1 MVSCAARQ
9 ASKRIVAVL
18 ALAALVVPCI
28 AAPLD
33 VPTFDE
39 RQLQILEKIEEIQS
53 RDGPYSPALLDELKG
68 LILMYRENGEHALA
82 LVALERAL
90 QVVRANSGLYTLEQV
105 PLLWQRI
112 ESEEAIGNHAQVWD
126 LEQEVLTLAR
136 RHLDKLEAV
145 PVLRAMAD
153 RQMDVLGR
161 YVDLHETP
169 PQVIYGCYYKEWPSS
184 DAGNCH
190 SGTRTTVVQGMLA
203 DADRNYADAI
213 AVLLRNEAYSSD
225 ELRALEMEL
234 VRGAE
239 LVRDEFERDGN
250 RGITGSRTKNE
261 VPIPLVPWTHAAE
274 LVEPWRSR
282 MEPVMA
288 LADWEL
294 PYESAGTPEEDF
306 LDEIEPRDAR
316 FRAPYYR
323 GRQSLRRL
331 YAYEVAAS
339 SPRLTQA
346 NAIVQI
352 ADWDLLFS
360 SNGLATEGY
369 ALALG
374 MLEEAQADDA
384 SIAQLFA
391 PEQPVVLPSFEPSPL
406 ARDETQAAT
415 GHVDVTFAITKYGRA
430 REIEVRGAANV
441 SEADQADLVS
451 LLKNSR
457 FRPRLTEGEFAE
469 TSPVAVRYYLPVI
482 GDAK

>member
-1 MVSCAARQ
+1 MVSARVRPASTLRAAM
-9 ASKRIVAVL
+9 L
-18 ALAALVVPCI
+18 TLAALVAPSLG
-28 AAPLD
+28 AALD

-39 RQLQILEKIEEIQS
+39 RQMQILNKIEEIER

-68 LILMYRENGEHALA
+68 LILMYRENEEHALA

-90 QVVRANSGLYTLEQV
+90 QVVRANSGLYTLDQV
-105 PLLWQRI
+105 PFLWQRI
-112 ESEEAIGNHAQVWD
+112 ESEEAIGNHAEVWD

-136 RHLDKLEAV
+136 RHLDKVEAV
-145 PVLRAMAD
+145 PVLRDMAD

-161 YVDLHETP
+161 FVDLHETP
-169 PQVIYGCYYKEWPSS
+169 PQVIYGCYYKEWPNT

-239 LVRDEFERDGN
+239 LVRDEFARDGN

-261 VPIPLVPWTHAAE
+261 VPVPLVPWTPAAE
-274 LVEPWRSR
+274 FVEPWRSR

-288 LADWEL
+288 LAEWEL
-294 PYESAGTPEEDF
+294 PYDSAGTPEEDF
-306 LDEIEPRDAR
+306 LQEIEPRDAR
-316 FRAPYYR
+316 FRSPYYR

-339 SPRLTQA
+339 SSRVTQA
-346 NAIVQI
+346 GAIVQI

-360 SNGLATEGY
+360 SNGLAAEGY
-369 ALALG
+369 AVALR
-374 MLEEAQADDA
+374 MLEEAGADDV
-384 SIAQLFA
+384 SIAQFFA
-391 PEQPVVLPSFEPSPL
+391 PELPVVLPSFEPSPL
-406 ARDETQAAT
+406 ARDETRSAT

-430 REIEVRGAANV
+430 REIEVRAAANV
-441 SEADQADLVS
+441 SEAGQADLVS
-451 LLKNSR
+451 LLKSSR
-457 FRPRLTEGEFAE
+457 FRPRLTDGEFADA
-469 TSPVAVRYYLPVI
+469 TPVVVRYYLPVL
-482 GDAK
+482 GNEK

>member
-1 MVSCAARQ
+1 M
-9 ASKRIVAVL
+9 SKLRVAML
-18 ALAALVVPCI
+18 ALTALGAPCI
-28 AAPLD
+28 ATALD
-33 VPTFDE
+33 VPAFEE
-39 RQLQILEKIEEIQS
+39 RQLQVLNRIEAIES

-68 LILMYRENGEHALA
+68 LIVMYRENQEHALA
-82 LVALERAL
+82 LVVIERAL
-90 QVVRANSGLYTLEQV
+90 QVLRANSGLYTLDQV

-112 ESEEAIGNHAQVWD
+112 ESEEAIGNHAEVWD
-126 LEQEVLTLAR
+126 LEQELLTLAR
-136 RHLDKLEAV
+136 RHLDNLEAV
-145 PVLRAMAD
+145 PLLRDLAD
-153 RQMDVLGR
+153 RQMEVLGR
-161 YVDLHETP
+161 FVDLHETP

-213 AVLLRNEAYSSD
+213 TVLLRNEAYSSD

-239 LVRDEFERDGN
+239 LIRDEFERDGN

-261 VPIPLVPWTHAAE
+261 VPVPLVPWTSAAE

-339 SPRLTQA
+339 SPRLAQA
-346 NAIVQI
+346 GAIVQI

-360 SNGLATEGY
+360 TNGLATEGY
-369 ALALG
+369 ALALR
-374 MLEEAQADDA
+374 MLEDAGVDDA
-384 SIAQLFA
+384 SVAQLFA
-391 PEQPVVLPSFEPSPL
+391 PELPVVLPSFDPSPL
-406 ARDETQAAT
+406 ARDETRSAT
-415 GHVDVTFAITKYGRA
+415 GHIDVTFAITKYGRA

-457 FRPRLTEGEFAE
+457 FRPRLTEGEFADA
-469 TSPVAVRYYLPVI
+469 SPVAVRYYLPVI
-482 GDAK
+482 GDEK